1 MKLKPYGDPIAW
13 REACLVDRLKALV
26 QHYCTGPCGQS
37 QQVGEIRSNT
47 QSTLTEARTQLA
59 AVTAERDE
67 ARQWV
72 RDLQSGMYINCVY
85 CGHRY
90 GPKDSTPASMADVL
104 KQHIERCPQHPLSL
118 VTVERDGLR
127 EACSAAW
134 QDLHEWKQLAEYQ
147 REVIDQNR
155 RACPT
160 QAGIDKTSQVLNL
173 ISNALAATEPKGE

>member
-1 MKLKPYGDPIAW
+1 MMGKLEEMLDKIDPGDAEKV
-13 REACLVDRLKALV
+13 REYQDYLRMRAMLKQARKDNDDAAK
-26 QHYCTGPCGQS
+26 
-37 QQVGEIRSNT
+37 EIHS
-47 QSTLTEARTQLA
+47 LHTQLA